1 MKHLKKKRI
10 NAQRDKSREKKQEI
24 RNKRAELIMT
34 TMKKPTIVQCP
45 TCKANVEWGD
55 KSPQRPFC
63 SERCQRIDFGDWA
76 KESFAIAG
84 EPAVDTESM
93 DEEF

>member
-1 MKHLKKKRI
+1 MRHEASKEEKNKSAKTQE
-10 NAQRDKSREKKQEI
+10 QRKEI